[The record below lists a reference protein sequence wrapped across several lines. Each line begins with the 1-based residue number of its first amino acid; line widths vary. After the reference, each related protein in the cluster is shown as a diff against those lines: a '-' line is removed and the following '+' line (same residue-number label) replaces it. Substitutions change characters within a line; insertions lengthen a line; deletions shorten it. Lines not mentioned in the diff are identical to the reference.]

1 MVFSSMLFLICFLP
15 ACLAVYYIVHFFFK
29 NRKIGIK
36 IENGVLLLFSLA
48 FYSFGGVKYLTLL
61 FGVIILNWISG
72 AFVAPKFNDD
82 KSRKKVL
89 IVTLVLNFLLLFF
102 FKYFNLTVAMIE
114 NLFMTGKP
122 IALRSFFL
130 PTGNGKLGV
139 GEIVLPIGISFY
151 MFQALSY
158 VIDVYRGNVRIQ
170 RNIFKFAL
178 YISFFPQL
186 IAGPIVQYKDIE
198 EKISEREVSIEL
210 FSEGVKRFC
219 IGLGKKVLIA
229 NTMAEVVDSVWEL
242 RVGNLGALLAWFTAI
257 AYSFQIYYDF
267 SGYSD
272 MAIGLGK
279 MFGFEF
285 KENFNHPY
293 LSDSIQEFWRRW
305 HISLSSWFRDYVYI
319 PLGGSRCSK
328 GKLYRN
334 IMIVF
339 MLTGIW
345 HGANQ
350 TFLCWGFL
358 YGILLILDRAFMKRL
373 TELNPIKIINR
384 IVTFAVV
391 TILWVI
397 FRADT
402 MMHGRD
408 FIVSMFSKGTGDYKL
423 MSYLS
428 FNVIV
433 MFIAAILASGILND
447 EKLNL
452 KLINRLK
459 SNTVL
464 FEKITHVWCILIF
477 ILSIVFLVNGS
488 YNPFIY
494 FQF

>member
-15 ACLAVYYIVHFFFK
+15 ACLAVYYIIHAIFK
-29 NRKIGIK
+29 NSTFAVK
-36 IENGVLLLFSLA
+36 IENSILLVFSLV
-48 FYSFGGVKYLTLL
+48 FYSFGGVKYLALL
-61 FGVIILNWISG
+61 FGVIFLNWVSG
-72 AFVAPKFNDD
+72 AFVSPKHNSDS
-82 KSRKKVL
+82 SRKR
-89 IVTLVLNFLLLFF
+89 TLVVTIALNLLLLFF
-102 FKYFNLTVAMIE
+102 FKYFNLAVAMIE

-130 PTGNGKLGV
+130 PEGNGKLGV
-139 GEIVLPIGISFY
+139 GKVVLPIGISFY

-158 VIDVYRGNVRIQ
+158 VIDVYRGNVRVQ
-170 RNIFKFAL
+170 RNPFKFAL

-198 EKISEREVSIEL
+198 SQIGERRVSLDL
-210 FSEGVKRFC
+210 FTEGAKRFC
-219 IGLGKKVLIA
+219 IGLAKKVLIA
-229 NTMAEVVDSVWEL
+229 NTMAEVVDKVWEL
-242 RVGNLGALLAWFTAI
+242 RICNLGAALAWFAAI

-293 LSDSIQEFWRRW
+293 LSESVQEFWRRW

-328 GKLYRN
+328 VRLFRN
-334 IMIVF
+334 ILIVF
-339 MLTGIW
+339 ALTGIW

-350 TFLCWGFL
+350 TFLIWGVL
-358 YGILLILDRAFMKRL
+358 YGILLVIDRSFVGNVYKKNPLKIVNRL
-373 TELNPIKIINR
+373 F
-384 IVTFAVV
+384 TFALV

-402 MMHGRD
+402 AMHARD
-408 FIVSMFSKGTGDYKL
+408 YIVCLFSRGTGEYKL
-423 MSYLS
+423 LSFLS

-433 MFIAAILASGILND
+433 MFTAAILAGGIFSGEKRKIKLV
-447 EKLNL
+447 EKL
-452 KLINRLK
+452 R
-459 SNTVL
+459 SNEAL
-464 FEKITHVWCILIF
+464 FETVTYTWCIILL
-477 ILSIVFLVNGS
+477 ILSIFFLVNGT

>member
-15 ACLAVYYIVHFFFK
+15 VCLVVYYIVHFFFK

-36 IENGVLLLFSLA
+36 IENAVLLLFSLV
-48 FYSFGGVKYLTLL
+48 FYSFGGVKYLALL

-72 AFVAPKFNDD
+72 IFTAPKLNDD
-82 KSRKKVL
+82 KSRRKVL

-130 PTGNGKLGV
+130 PVGNGKLGV
-139 GEIVLPIGISFY
+139 REIVLPIGISFY

-158 VIDVYRGNVRIQ
+158 VIDVYRGTVRVQ
-170 RNIFKFAL
+170 RNIFRFAL

-198 EKISEREVSIEL
+198 EKISERQVSTEL

-293 LSDSIQEFWRRW
+293 LSESVQEFWRRW

-328 GKLYRN
+328 VKLFRN
-334 IMIVF
+334 IMVVF

-350 TFLCWGFL
+350 TFLCWGFI
-358 YGILLILDRAFMKRL
+358 YGILLILDRAFMKKV
-373 TELNPIKIINR
+373 TDFNPLKFINR
-384 IVTFAVV
+384 LGTFAVV
-391 TILWVI
+391 TILWVV

-402 MMHGRD
+402 MMHARD
-408 FIVSMFSKGTGDYKL
+408 FIVSMFSKGEGDYKL

-433 MFIAAILASGILND
+433 MFVAAILASGVLND

-452 KLINRLK
+452 KLVSRIK
-459 SNTVL
+459 SNTAL
-464 FEKITHVWCILIF
+464 YDKITHVWCILIL
-477 ILSIVFLVNGS
+477 ILSMVFLVNGS